1 MAEALIKIDQM
12 HALGKAVLNAADRLA
27 ISHEALANI
36 LGASTETIAFLG
48 DDEIK
53 LKEGS
58 NEWERVRL
66 FSKLYRSLDSI
77 VGDDET
83 ARQWLRSKNQG
94 LGGRPFDLIQEPTG
108 LAQVV
113 KYLESSRDRV

>member
-36 LGASTETIAFLG
+36 LGVSTETIAFLG

-113 KYLESSRDRV
+113 KYLESSRG